1 MFDPLAEFY
10 RVDSAHWLLECN
22 NEKWLSFRSANQDGN
37 YFKAVLLVSK
47 IVRALALGRLPVVV
61 LMIVVLIG
69 LNALT
74 ASFAVAQ
81 DLDPKLRRYEQGP
94 LVKKDYQGSAPD
106 TIKQFAASTEIE
118 VRYEYSYQL
127 YEKDQKFQIYVT
139 DFEVYSIMLQK
150 KSWNRQLYNV
160 RLLDHEQGHFDI
172 GQIFALQAKIEI
184 ARKMKDKRRFFSTGK
199 TKAGVIA
206 KLEET
211 LSQEFSQVV
220 AEMMEAQTDYDRTTN
235 HGRDRNP
242 QKLARDGHSE
252 KLKAL
257 QKKVKSLAGHQ

>member
-1 MFDPLAEFY
+1 M
-10 RVDSAHWLLECN
+10 
-22 NEKWLSFRSANQDGN
+22 
-37 YFKAVLLVSK
+37 VSK
-47 IVRALALGRLPVVV
+47 IGWILARVSLP
-61 LMIVVLIG
+61 IVVIMVMVLIS

-74 ASFAVAQ
+74 ASSVLAQ
-81 DLDPKLRRYEQGP
+81 DSGSNLRRYEQGP

-127 YEKDQKFQIYVT
+127 YQKDQQFQIYVT
-139 DFEVYSIMLQK
+139 DIEVYSIMLQK

-172 GQIFALQAKIEI
+172 GQIFALKAQIEI
-184 ARKMKDKRRFFSTGK
+184 ARKMKDKRRFLSTGK

-211 LSQEFSQVV
+211 LSQEFFHIVT
-220 AEMMEAQTDYDRTTN
+220 EMTEAQIAYDGVTN
-235 HGRDRNP
+235 HGLDQKS
-242 QKLARDGHSE
+242 QKLARVGHSE
-252 KLKAL
+252 KLRAL
-257 QKKVKSLAGHQ
+257 QKKAKSMAGHQ